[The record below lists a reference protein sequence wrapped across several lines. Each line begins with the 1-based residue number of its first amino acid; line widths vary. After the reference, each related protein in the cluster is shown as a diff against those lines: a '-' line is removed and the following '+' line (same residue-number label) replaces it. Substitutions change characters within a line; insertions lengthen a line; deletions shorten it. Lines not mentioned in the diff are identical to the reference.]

1 MEIEMLTEASTG
13 HIEDILLFLES
24 IDLALFDIL
33 YILRIIVTFIFFFV
47 IVIVC
52 RFAYKFFIQF
62 FI

>member
-13 HIEDILLFLES
+13 HIEDILFFLES
-24 IDLALFDIL
+24 IDLALSDIS

>member
-1 MEIEMLTEASTG
+1 MEIEMLTEANVE
-13 HIEDILLFLES
+13 HIEEILFFLES
-24 IDLALFDIL
+24 IDLALSDIH
-33 YILRIIVTFIFFFV
+33 YILRIIVAFIFFFV